1 MATEY
6 HLETPSPL
14 LPKALKAPTLPP
26 LTDTND
32 APSAT
37 TPPSAPS
44 SPALLTPSPL
54 LSPGAYMA
62 QLSSTNASE
71 YSRLQPPSRPAPN
84 KDPQR
89 LFHSDLVSY
98 FASLPTAPA
107 NVVDYYDV
115 DFGKKVRLAFNVSRV
130 RQAVRESKYG
140 KETATRWKRGSTPM
154 EERKAYAERQK
165 KILEMYDA
173 GLTDNSES
181 ESDEDRLAKSENK
194 SLVEIDEPLHTNTK
208 GHAMTTASATG
219 LQTPRSAGSLQDHKA
234 AAVISHPPEP
244 RGQKRAYSALERG
257 DDKGVFPKRVRKFVH
272 LSRRHD
278 WGHHRGQPSSS
289 PAV

>member
-6 HLETPSPL
+6 HLDTPSPL
-14 LPKALKAPTLPP
+14 LPKAPKPPTLPS
-26 LTDTND
+26 LTETND

-62 QLSSTNASE
+62 QLSSTNAPE
-71 YSRLQPPSRPAPN
+71 YSPPI

-89 LFHSDLVSY
+89 LSHSDLVTY
-98 FASLPTAPA
+98 FASLLTAPA
-107 NVVDYYDV
+107 NVVDYHDA

-140 KETATRWKRGSTPM
+140 KETATRWKRGFMPM

-165 KILEMYDA
+165 KVLEMYDA
-173 GLTDNSES
+173 GLTDSSES

-194 SLVEIDEPLHTNTK
+194 SLVEIDEPSHTNTK

-219 LQTPRSAGSLQDHKA
+219 LQTPRSAGSSQDHKA
-234 AAVISHPPEP
+234 AAVMSHPPEP
-244 RGQKRAYSALERG
+244 RGQKRSYSALEWE
-257 DDKGVFPKRVRKFVH
+257 DDKGVSPKRVRKFIH

-278 WGHHRGQPSSS
+278 WSHHGGS
-289 PAV
+289 AV